1 MAIKSFCDIC
11 SEEIKDQE
19 AGVFQ
24 SFDKA
29 YTLLSQLKGKPQNPM
44 ENIQRTETLLCRS
57 CKEGVKKYL
66 EGQKNI
72 NKK

>member
-1 MAIKSFCDIC
+1 MPIKSFCDIC
-11 SEEIKDQE
+11 GSEIKDQE

-24 SFDKA
+24 SFDKV

-44 ENIQRTETLLCRS
+44 ENIQRTETLLCRG